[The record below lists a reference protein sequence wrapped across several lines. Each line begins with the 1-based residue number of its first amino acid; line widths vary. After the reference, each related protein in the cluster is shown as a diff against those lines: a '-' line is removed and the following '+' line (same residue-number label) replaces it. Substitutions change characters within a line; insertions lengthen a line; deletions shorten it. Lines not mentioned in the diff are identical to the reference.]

1 MAGEGR
7 GDAIRG
13 GEERNRAADEP
24 AGRGGLRRGLRRKVR
39 EFAELRRRIKRRFG
53 WLAPLRISLY
63 GGFGTEAA
71 ISVRGRVLEE
81 SPLAAP
87 TAADR
92 TLANLRRAFAQFES
106 DEVAGVEIE
115 LTANG
120 SQTRVVSDEDG
131 YFHAH
136 IELSERARPGW
147 LSVEAKVTKAP
158 YPTSELA
165 RAGGS
170 ALIPAPA
177 ARFGVISDIDD
188 TILRTHVKNK
198 PKMVFLTLLAN
209 ALTRLSFDGTTD
221 LYRGLQQAG
230 DAPFFYIS
238 QSMWNIFPL
247 LDHFI
252 QHQGLPR
259 GPLMLRDVSLLAD
272 RPAAPHKARA
282 IEEVLS
288 TYPELRFVLIGDS
301 GERDLSLYLEAAQLH
316 PGRVISILIRNV
328 SGPKALPHLRA
339 VADEATLAG
348 CPTLIFAESSEAI
361 SHCRRLGVWTE
372 PG

>member
-7 GDAIRG
+7 GDAIARG
-13 GEERNRAADEP
+13 EQRNQTADEP
-24 AGRGGLRRGLRRKVR
+24 GGLRRGLRRKVR

-71 ISVRGRVLEE
+71 ISLRGRVLEE

-87 TAADR
+87 TASDK

-120 SQTRVVSDEDG
+120 TQTRVVSDEDG
-131 YFHAH
+131 YFHAR
-136 IELSERARPGW
+136 IELAERARPGW
-147 LSVEAKVTKAP
+147 LSVSAQVTKTP

-165 RAGGS
+165 RVEGT

-198 PKMVFLTLLAN
+198 PKMVYLTLLAN

-221 LYRGLQQAG
+221 LYRGLREAG
-230 DAPFFYIS
+230 RDAPFFYIS

-259 GPLMLRDVSLLAD
+259 GPLMLRDVSLLAE
-272 RPAAPHKARA
+272 RPAAPHKAKA
-282 IEEVLS
+282 IAEVLS
-288 TYPELRFVLIGDS
+288 TYPALPFILIGDS
-301 GERDLSLYLEAAQLH
+301 GERDLWHYLEAAQLH
-316 PGRVISILIRNV
+316 PERVLSILIRNV
-328 SGPKALPHLRA
+328 SGPKALPQLRA
-339 VADEATLAG
+339 LADEATLAG

-361 SHCRRLGVWTE
+361 AHCEKLGVWTP